1 MIHIDEI
8 VPVIVRGRS
17 IGDGYLRVVPHELAV
32 ESAEVS
38 RGRLYSAPV
47 EGGLVGIV
55 EFFW

>member
-8 VPVIVRGRS
+8 VPVIVGGWY
-17 IGDGYLRVVPHELAV
+17 ICDGYLRVVPHELAI

-38 RGRLYSAPV
+38 CGCLYSAPV